1 MTSQRIASGNGHSTW
16 LSLPPQCAKF
26 SAGTQH
32 HCARPSPRVPINDQL
47 RTMAYCEANL
57 GVCEIGVFDEPGH
70 SAKETRTN
78 MKAAV
83 LRELG
88 KAPRYEDFAEPVAG
102 PGEAIVRVLAASLKP
117 IDKQLAAGTHYAS
130 PRELPVVCGADGVG
144 ELADG
149 TRVFF
154 GGPRRPYGA
163 MAERTVVPA
172 GFCFPVPKEM
182 DDATAAALPNPG
194 VSALLSLN
202 SRAKVAKGETVLILG
217 ATGITGTIAV
227 QIAKLLGAGRVI
239 GAGRNPEALEK
250 LRGLGADAAI
260 QLNQPEEDLKKQFA
274 REAGEAGFNV
284 IIDYVWGR
292 PTEVLL
298 AAITRHEFAA
308 VDPEVRLLQVGE
320 SAGPNISLPAAVLR
334 STALTILGTAGM
346 PAPEVLLAAM
356 QQVLVWGAAGTLR
369 IETEKVPLGDIEQ
382 AWQRAERSRRLV
394 VIP

>member
-1 MTSQRIASGNGHSTW
+1 
-16 LSLPPQCAKF
+16 
-26 SAGTQH
+26 
-32 HCARPSPRVPINDQL
+32 
-47 RTMAYCEANL
+47 
-57 GVCEIGVFDEPGH
+57 
-70 SAKETRTN
+70 

-83 LRELG
+83 LHELG
-88 KAPRYEDFAEPVAG
+88 KPPRYEEFSEPAAG
-102 PGEAIVRVLAASLKP
+102 EGEAIVRVLAASLKP

-144 ELADG
+144 QLADG
-149 TRVFF
+149 TRIFF

-172 GFCFPVPKEM
+172 GFCFPVPSDL

-202 SRAKVAKGETVLILG
+202 SRARVAKGETVLILG
-217 ATGITGTIAV
+217 ATGITGTLAV

-250 LRGLGADAAI
+250 LRELGADATI
-260 QLNQPEEDLKKQFA
+260 QLDQPDEELKKAFT
-274 REAGEAGFNV
+274 REAGDGGFNV

-298 AAITRHEFAA
+298 AAITRSEFAP
-308 VDPEVRLLQVGE
+308 VNPETRLLQVGE
-320 SAGPNISLPAAVLR
+320 SAGPTISLPAAVLR

-346 PAPEVLLAAM
+346 PPREALVAAM
-356 QQVLVWGAAGTLR
+356 QQVLAWGAAGTIR
-369 IETEKVPLGDIEQ
+369 VETEKIPLADIEK
-382 AWQRAERSRRLV
+382 AWLRQERSRRLV

>member
-1 MTSQRIASGNGHSTW
+1 
-16 LSLPPQCAKF
+16 
-26 SAGTQH
+26 
-32 HCARPSPRVPINDQL
+32 
-47 RTMAYCEANL
+47 
-57 GVCEIGVFDEPGH
+57 
-70 SAKETRTN
+70 

-83 LRELG
+83 LHELG
-88 KAPRYEDFAEPVAG
+88 KSPRCEEFSEPTAG

-117 IDKQLAAGTHYAS
+117 IEKQLAAGSHYAS

-163 MAERTVVPA
+163 MAERTVVPQ

-202 SRAKVAKGETVLILG
+202 SRAKVAKVETVLILG
-217 ATGITGTIAV
+217 ATGVTGTIAV
-227 QIAKLLGAGRVI
+227 QIAKLLGAGRVV

-250 LRGLGADAAI
+250 LRDLGADATI
-260 QLNQPEEDLKKQFA
+260 QLNQPDENLKRNFA
-274 REAGEAGFNV
+274 SEAGETGFNV

-292 PTEVLL
+292 PTEILL
-298 AAITRHEFAA
+298 AAITRNEFAA
-308 VDPEVRLLQVGE
+308 VNPEVRLLQVGE
-320 SAGPNISLPAAVLR
+320 SAGPTISLPAAVLR

-346 PAPEVLLAAM
+346 PARDVLVAAM
-356 QQVLVWGAAGTLR
+356 EQVLAWGALGTLR
-369 IETEKVPLGDIEQ
+369 IETEQVPLTEIDQ
-382 AWQRAERSRRLV
+382 VWARTERTRRLV

>member
-1 MTSQRIASGNGHSTW
+1 
-16 LSLPPQCAKF
+16 
-26 SAGTQH
+26 
-32 HCARPSPRVPINDQL
+32 
-47 RTMAYCEANL
+47 
-57 GVCEIGVFDEPGH
+57 
-70 SAKETRTN
+70 

-83 LRELG
+83 LHELG
-88 KAPRYEDFAEPVAG
+88 KPPRYEEFSEPAAG
-102 PGEAIVRVLAASLKP
+102 EGEAIVRVLAASLKP

-144 ELADG
+144 QLADG
-149 TRVFF
+149 TRIFF

-172 GFCFPVPKEM
+172 GFCFPVPSGL

-202 SRAKVAKGETVLILG
+202 SRARVAKGETVLILG
-217 ATGITGTIAV
+217 ATGITGTLAV

-250 LRGLGADAAI
+250 LRELGADATI
-260 QLNQPEEDLKKQFA
+260 QLDQPDEELKKAFT
-274 REAGEAGFNV
+274 REAGDGGFNV

-298 AAITRHEFAA
+298 AAITRSEFAP
-308 VDPEVRLLQVGE
+308 VNPETRLLQVGE
-320 SAGPNISLPAAVLR
+320 SAGPTISLPAAVLR

-346 PAPEVLLAAM
+346 PPREALVAAM
-356 QQVLVWGAAGTLR
+356 QQVLAWGAAGTIR
-369 IETEKVPLGDIEQ
+369 VETEKIPLADIEK
-382 AWQRAERSRRLV
+382 AWLRQERSRRLV